1 MSALARAVVT
11 ASARTLP
18 ATMRDRYRE
27 QWLADVRDAGE
38 AGISTRQIAVGALSF
53 AATVARPLPSFANR
67 GRADAGR
74 RSALAIALALSA
86 ALLAL
91 CAYVTS
97 AGSSSGLTGSAVYD
111 LAVELATGLLGLYL
125 LCAPIAA
132 VLLVLLT
139 RGVSWRARAAVAVFS
154 IVCIAPLVSGK
165 INSGFASIDNLF
177 VSPGAVAY
185 VVGGAFVATG
195 CALVW
200 RIRRGRSIRTAIG
213 GGAAVALAI
222 AIGLGIAVSAWNVRP
237 FARYHMS
244 PSEPMYAEWLRNS
257 QWFGH
262 VVGTLFVWWA
272 VIGGALVILAVV
284 CGVMF
289 SGRHARALVI
299 ATVAVIAIATAGIWS
314 FLWAVGG
321 GTYPPALVDIVRLGG
336 QFALIA
342 DMLVA
347 VGGLR
352 YEGRRSARVGHRH
365 DVEGSV
371 ELL

>member
-1 MSALARAVVT
+1 MSAVARAIVK

-18 ATMRDRYRE
+18 VSMRDRYRE

-38 AGISTRQIAVGALSF
+38 AGVSSRQIAAGALSF

-86 ALLAL
+86 ALMAL

-111 LAVELATGLLGLYL
+111 LVVELATGLLGLYL

-139 RGVSWRARAAVAVFS
+139 RGVIWRARVAVGLFS
-154 IVCIAPLVSGK
+154 IACIAPTVSSTV
-165 INSGFASIDNLF
+165 NSGFTSIDNVF
-177 VSPGAVAY
+177 VSPGAIAY
-185 VVGGAFVATG
+185 LIGIAFVATG

-200 RIRRGRSIRTAIG
+200 RISRGRSFRGAIE
-213 GGAAVALAI
+213 GGAAVALAV
-222 AIGLGIAVSAWNVRP
+222 AVGLGIAVSAWNLRP
-237 FARYHMS
+237 FARYQMP

-257 QWFGH
+257 QWFGQ

-272 VIGGALVILAVV
+272 VIGGALAVLAVIF
-284 CGVMF
+284 GVIF

-299 ATVAVIAIATAGIWS
+299 ATVAVISIATAGIWS
-314 FLWAVGG
+314 FLEAVGG
-321 GTYPPALVDIVRLGG
+321 GTYPPALVDVVRIGG
-336 QFALIA
+336 QFVLIA
-342 DMLVA
+342 VILVV

-352 YEGRRSARVGHRH
+352 YERRALPRVGHRH